1 MHCFV
6 GTVRAKFRSLGCF
19 AKMSINP
26 CGTSEAVGGVVLCKM
41 RVFQSLLCWQ
51 QEFQQLRFVSRNFDH
66 CAEMCCMEA
75 ENNAWGSDSV
85 GCGKSLL
92 AGHAKKKRK

>member
-51 QEFQQLRFVSRNFDH
+51 QEFQHLRFVSWNRDH
-66 CAEMCCMEA
+66 CAEICCIES

-85 GCGKSLL
+85 GCGKRLL